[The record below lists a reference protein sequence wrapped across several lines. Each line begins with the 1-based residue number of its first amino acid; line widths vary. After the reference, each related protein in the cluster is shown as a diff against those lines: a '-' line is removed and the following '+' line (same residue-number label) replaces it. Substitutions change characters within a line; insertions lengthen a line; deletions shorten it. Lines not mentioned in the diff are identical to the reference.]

1 MRIEAPVLE
10 REPGGDTLAALVAG
24 RRLWFKA
31 PADSLADARIEP
43 FVVAGLLGAMASGEA
58 LEVDRGS
65 PVSPRLLAGL
75 EQIQEV
81 LHAWNPRLSKIDVRA
96 AADPPPRI
104 RAGVALFFS
113 GGVDATYS
121 LLKHEDEITHLIFIH
136 GLEITLDNEALFARA
151 LARNHESADRYAKT
165 LLPVKTNLRE
175 LASAY
180 NLSNYLYQGALL
192 AAVALALGF
201 PRTYVAA
208 SLFYPD
214 LGPWGTHPL
223 LDPLWSTEASEL
235 VHDGAEASR
244 AEKIAR
250 IGGRKG
256 ALESIRVC
264 LANRQQY
271 NCGVCEKCLRT
282 MVALR
287 LLDLSS
293 PAFPAL
299 DSLRPIRRL
308 RVGEDDDL
316 PLFLENYN
324 LALEKGDSAV
334 ARALGSCIRRYR
346 IRQILKLSDMAFT
359 GGFLQRTWRRWR
371 HPAAGAG
378 RILPWA
384 SRT

>member
-1 MRIEAPVLE
+1 VDILSASV
-10 REPGGDTLAALVAG
+10 GAL
-24 RRLWFKA
+24 RLWFSA
-31 PADSLADARIEP
+31 PPGLPLAPRVEP

-58 LEVDRGS
+58 LEVDPGS

-75 EQIQEV
+75 EQIQGV

-96 AADPPPRI
+96 TAGPPPPI
-104 RAGVALFFS
+104 RAGVGLFFS

-136 GLEITLDNEALFARA
+136 GLEITLDNETLFARA
-151 LARNHESADRYAKT
+151 LARNQDSADLYAKK

-175 LASAY
+175 LASAH

-192 AAVALALGF
+192 AGVALALGF
-201 PRTYVAA
+201 PRMYVAA
-208 SLFYPD
+208 SFFYPD
-214 LGPWGTHPL
+214 LCPWGTHPL

-235 VHDGAEASR
+235 VHDGAEVSHT
-244 AEKIAR
+244 EKIAR

-264 LANRQQY
+264 LSNRQEY

-282 MVALR
+282 MIALR
-287 LLDLSS
+287 LLSLSS
-293 PAFPAL
+293 PAFPVL
-299 DSLRPIRRL
+299 DSLGPVRRL
-308 RVGEDDDL
+308 SVEEDDEL
-316 PLFLENYN
+316 PLFLENYT

-334 ARALGSCIRRYR
+334 ARALGACIRRYR

-359 GGFLQRTWRRWR
+359 GGFLERTWRRFR
-371 HPAAGAG
+371 SPAAEAE
-378 RILPWA
+378 RILPGA
-384 SRT
+384 S